1 MKYDNIGKT
10 WKKLSGENNW
20 EGLLDPLD
28 IDLRRCIIHY
38 GELAQS
44 TYDTFNSSKLSK
56 YAGSSRYSK
65 KGFFSKV
72 GLENGNPYK
81 YRVTK
86 FLYATSGIDVPDA
99 FIFKSLSREAWCK
112 ESNFVGFV
120 AVAEDESVALL
131 GRRDIVVAY
140 RGSIQSMEWV
150 NNLQFVLVSASDFL
164 GCGDDDPKVHE
175 GWHSI
180 YTSDDPKSPFNKT
193 SARKQVLHEIQHLI
207 EQYKNEVV
215 SITITGHSMG
225 AALATL
231 TAADIVVNNINRP
244 ENCPEKSCLVTAI
257 LFASPRVGDSNFKKL
272 FSRHNENLKILRV
285 HNALDVVAYYP
296 PINYFHVGEELLI
309 DTIRSPYL
317 KFPGNFWTWHNL
329 EAYLHGVAGTHGSEE
344 AFKFVVDRDISLVN
358 KNLDNL
364 KDEFLIPVGWWMMV
378 NKGMVQQSNGSWALM
393 DHETDDDD
401 FDY

>member
-193 SARKQVLHEIQHLI
+193 SARKQVRYI
-207 EQYKNEVV
+207 
-215 SITITGHSMG
+215 
-225 AALATL
+225 
-231 TAADIVVNNINRP
+231 NI
-244 ENCPEKSCLVTAI
+244 
-257 LFASPRVGDSNFKKL
+257 
-272 FSRHNENLKILRV
+272 
-285 HNALDVVAYYP
+285 
-296 PINYFHVGEELLI
+296 
-309 DTIRSPYL
+309 
-317 KFPGNFWTWHNL
+317 FPL
-329 EAYLHGVAGTHGSEE
+329 
-344 AFKFVVDRDISLVN
+344 FKFTC
-358 KNLDNL
+358 KNLYINL
-364 KDEFLIPVGWWMMV
+364 QI
-378 NKGMVQQSNGSWALM
+378 N
-393 DHETDDDD
+393 
-401 FDY
+401 